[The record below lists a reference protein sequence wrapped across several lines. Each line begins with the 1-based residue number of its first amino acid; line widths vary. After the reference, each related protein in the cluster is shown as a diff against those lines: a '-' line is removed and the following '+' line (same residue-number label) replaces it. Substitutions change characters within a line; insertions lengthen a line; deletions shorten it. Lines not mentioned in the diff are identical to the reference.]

1 MIIPAKND
9 GLSIVNAN
17 PVQVIRKADAEKLI
31 GAMAEQIG
39 SLAEMLRVTNE
50 RMAAMEAAIR
60 TLEKVTPQ
68 QAAEINRRIRER
80 AGEICEAYRMG
91 VTVTPVEPGR
101 GSVPEAARFEPNTEK
116 LKAVAAAIR
125 TEVRIMTGAKT
136 AREIARVDF
145 GTVRD
150 AIAGWDDYEVI
161 RKIRKGR

>member
-9 GLSIVNAN
+9 GLSIVTVE
-17 PVQVIRKADAEKLI
+17 PVQVMRRADAEKLI

-80 AGEICEAYRMG
+80 AEEICMEYRMTGFG
-91 VTVTPVEPGR
+91 VKIREDGTREGPGD
-101 GSVPEAARFEPNTEK
+101 VLADPAK

-125 TEVRIMTGAKT
+125 KDVRIMTGAKT

-150 AIAGWDDYEVI
+150 AILGWDDYDAI
-161 RKIRKGR
+161 QRIRKGR

>member
-9 GLSIVNAN
+9 GLSIVTGEQ
-17 PVQVIRKADAEKLI
+17 VQVIRKKDAELLI
-31 GAMAEQIG
+31 SAMAEKMG

-68 QAAEINRRIRER
+68 QAAEINRMIRER
-80 AGEICEAYRMG
+80 AEEICMEYRMG

-101 GSVPEAARFEPNTEK
+101 GSVPEAARFEPNPEK
-116 LKAVAAAIR
+116 RKAVAAAIR

-145 GTVRD
+145 ATVRD